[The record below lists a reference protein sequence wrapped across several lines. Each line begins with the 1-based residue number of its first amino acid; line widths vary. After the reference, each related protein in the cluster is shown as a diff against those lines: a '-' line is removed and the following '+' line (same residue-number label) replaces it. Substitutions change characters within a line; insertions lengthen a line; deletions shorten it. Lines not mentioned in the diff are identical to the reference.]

1 MNNSTIPSGIIT
13 EAWRASSGGIIAIVV
28 FGAFINLLKF
38 AMPMYTLQILDR
50 IPDSRSV
57 DSLLM
62 LTLIA
67 LLAVLSGVS
76 LESIR
81 RRMLVSWS
89 GWIKRYF
96 GPSLVQAGISGS
108 EVNNHQGP
116 TRSLDNLQTI
126 RSFIEKSAASILDVV
141 WVPAFVAVVF
151 TIHPLFGSIMLL
163 AMALRLLSGYVQN
176 QLTRPSRQQWSI
188 ASRRARGLVEEA
200 ERNGDTIGAVSMAY
214 RLSQRW
220 LDSIKTKLSEREQSH
235 THGSLFAAI
244 NTGLYRS
251 LYVAGMGFGVWLVI
265 QDTLTIGGVIAVN
278 IIMRFG
284 FRIMDRGVRRWESFN
299 KARRAYRRLVMQF
312 VRLPLQQQRPILTK
326 LNQALIIEG
335 LAHRY
340 PRHKSSVL
348 RRVNLRIEPGEMLC
362 VIGRSASGKST
373 FARLMSGLLKPRR
386 GQVRLGD
393 MDMSAIAADQR
404 HPIVGYL
411 NDEARLFAGTIGDNI
426 SALQGGDQTTLI
438 DAAQLA
444 GIHER
449 IEQLPKGYD
458 THIDDR
464 TALLSSGERRRL
476 LLARAFYG
484 RPHLVVLDEPAAH
497 LDRPGRDR
505 LIEAINALKASGSII
520 IVTSQSN
527 RLGQIAEQTY
537 MLGRSRM
544 RPRARPQDKAQSAQ
558 VEALQ
563 SLIQTSLSERTA

>member
-1 MNNSTIPSGIIT
+1 
-13 EAWRASSGGIIAIVV
+13 
-28 FGAFINLLKF
+28 
-38 AMPMYTLQILDR
+38 
-50 IPDSRSV
+50 
-57 DSLLM
+57 M
-62 LTLIA
+62 LTLV
-67 LLAVLSGVS
+67 LGTVNELATRNARDATYEAKKEDRDWI
-76 LESIR
+76 ES
-81 RRMLVSWS
+81 
-89 GWIKRYF
+89 
-96 GPSLVQAGISGS
+96 
-108 EVNNHQGP
+108 
-116 TRSLDNLQTI
+116 
-126 RSFIEKSAASILDVV
+126 
-141 WVPAFVAVVF
+141 
-151 TIHPLFGSIMLL
+151 
-163 AMALRLLSGYVQN
+163 
-176 QLTRPSRQQWSI
+176 
-188 ASRRARGLVEEA
+188 A
-200 ERNGDTIGAVSMAY
+200 ERN
-214 RLSQRW
+214 
-220 LDSIKTKLSEREQSH
+220 RESL
-235 THGSLFAAI
+235 GSLNMVSNLAERWSRSARARLDEGMRTQSTNVYFTAAMRLVGRFMRI
-244 NTGLYRS
+244 GM
-251 LYVAGMGFGVWLVI
+251 MGFGVWLVV

-484 RPHLVVLDEPAAH
+484 RPRLVVLDEPAAH